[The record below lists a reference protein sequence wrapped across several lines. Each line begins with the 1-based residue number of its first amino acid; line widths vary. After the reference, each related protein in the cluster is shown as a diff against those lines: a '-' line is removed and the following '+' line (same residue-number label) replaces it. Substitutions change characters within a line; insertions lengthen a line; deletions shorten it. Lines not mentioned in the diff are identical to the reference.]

1 MMPAV
6 VILALAAACL
16 FALALVLTQFGL
28 RYLSPLG
35 GASVSIPATAVL
47 FAATAP
53 LTVDAAGWHA
63 GGALLFGLA
72 GLFFPVSVTLL
83 TFAGNRRLGPS
94 LTGALG
100 NLTPLFAVA
109 AAIVLVG
116 EVPGP
121 MQALGIAAI
130 VIGVFLLF
138 RWMPARARP
147 WTLAALL
154 LPVGA
159 AALRGLAQPVV
170 KLGLASWPD
179 PFAAATVGY
188 IVSAA
193 VVLAVR
199 MARRGA
205 PERPD
210 MRGILWFI
218 AVGMANG
225 GAVLAVYA
233 ALARGP
239 VAVVAPLVATY
250 PLAVLILER
259 ALLRRTAG
267 ATPAAIAGTASIV
280 AGIVLL
286 LAAR

>member
-1 MMPAV
+1 MP
-6 VILALAAACL
+6 
-16 FALALVLTQFGL
+16 
-28 RYLSPLG
+28 S
-35 GASVSIPATAVL
+35 
-47 FAATAP
+47 
-53 LTVDAAGWHA
+53 
-63 GGALLFGLA
+63 
-72 GLFFPVSVTLL
+72 
-83 TFAGNRRLGPS
+83 
-94 LTGALG
+94 
-100 NLTPLFAVA
+100 
-109 AAIVLVG
+109 
-116 EVPGP
+116 
-121 MQALGIAAI
+121 
-130 VIGVFLLF
+130 
-138 RWMPARARP
+138 RARP

-193 VVLAVR
+193 VVLAAR

-239 VAVVAPLVATY
+239 VAVVAPLVAIY
-250 PLAVLILER
+250 PLAVLFLER
-259 ALLRRTAG
+259 ALLRRAAG
-267 ATPAAIAGTASIV
+267 AAPAAIAGTASIV
-280 AGIVLL
+280 AGVVLL
-286 LAAR
+286 LSSR